1 MDELPL
7 SLLSLEGGGRG
18 ASKEDMMEHSQ
29 ANRRKLSAHPLSLAL
44 AVVPTKE
51 VVRLDPDGLARLGL
65 LCALGI
71 VVDLDPLALLA
82 AVVVLEIFLRLG
94 RQPVEFTVKQ
104 RRESVD
110 CVRASTTKE
119 K

>member
-1 MDELPL
+1 
-7 SLLSLEGGGRG
+7 
-18 ASKEDMMEHSQ
+18 MEHSQ